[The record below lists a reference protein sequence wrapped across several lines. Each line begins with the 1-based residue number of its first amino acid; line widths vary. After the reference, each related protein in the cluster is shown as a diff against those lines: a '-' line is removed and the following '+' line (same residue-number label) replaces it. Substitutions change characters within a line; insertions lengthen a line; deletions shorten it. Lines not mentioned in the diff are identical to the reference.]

1 MSAKKEIDKQGL
13 FKVLEESIRRI
24 AKERDELER
33 LIDDTRSILDS
44 TEEALE
50 ALESARDIL
59 SEYL

>member
-13 FKVLEESIRRI
+13 SKVLEESIRRI

-33 LIDDTRSILDS
+33 LIDDARSILDS
-44 TEEALE
+44 TEEALA